1 MNKRQKMGKIMKQI
15 YALLI
20 SSLFF
25 SSAFA
30 SDLAG
35 KWKTVDDKTGFS
47 RADVMITKNAD
58 GTYNGKIITI
68 RPLPDKPLEPRCV
81 NCKGSLKNVPLV
93 GLQILTGFKANPKTP
108 NEFTNGTVLDPLSG
122 NVYNGKAKI
131 TPRGNRLTM
140 RGYIGVSLL
149 GRSAT
154 WIRID

>member
-1 MNKRQKMGKIMKQI
+1 MKKI

-25 SSAFA
+25 SAAFA
-30 SDLAG
+30 SDFAG
-35 KWKTVDDKTGFS
+35 KWKTIDDKTGFS
-47 RADVMITKNAD
+47 RADVVITKNTD
-58 GTYNGKIITI
+58 GTYTGKIVTI

-81 NCKGSLKNVPLV
+81 NCKGSLKNTPLV
-93 GLQILTGFKANPKTP
+93 GLQILKGFKVNPKNP

-122 NVYNGKAKI
+122 NVYNGKAKV
-131 TPRGNRLTM
+131 TPRGNSMTM

-154 WIRID
+154 WIRIDD

>member
-1 MNKRQKMGKIMKQI
+1 MKRV

-35 KWKTVDDKTGFS
+35 KWKTIDDKTGFS
-47 RADVMITKNAD
+47 RADVMITKNTD
-58 GTYNGKIITI
+58 GTYSGKIITI
-68 RPLPDKPLEPRCV
+68 RPLPDKPLEPRCI
-81 NCKGSLKNVPLV
+81 NCKGSLKNTPLV
-93 GLQILTGFKANPKTP
+93 GLQILKGFKANPKSP
-108 NEFTNGTVLDPLSG
+108 NEFTDGTILDPLSG
-122 NVYNGKAKI
+122 TVYTGKAKI
-131 TPRGNRLTM
+131 APRGNSMTV

>member
-58 GTYNGKIITI
+58 GTYSGKIITI

-108 NEFTNGTVLDPLSG
+108 NEFTNGTVLDPL
-122 NVYNGKAKI
+122 
-131 TPRGNRLTM
+131 
-140 RGYIGVSLL
+140 
-149 GRSAT
+149 
-154 WIRID
+154 